1 MDKKALD
8 KALQELTKKRNE
20 LKSIGYNDPKYDEIE
35 EQLHDMEDAF
45 LDEFGD
51 FLEKVL
57 QDVHEKHCSDSDILL
72 PIAYLG
78 EGAQVDSDKY
88 PGKEARLI
96 LDANPPRFI
105 LKIGKENQQ
114 VVWEG

>member
-1 MDKKALD
+1 MEKNALD

-20 LKSIGYNDPKYDEIE
+20 LKSIGYNDPKYDEVE
-35 EQLHDMEDAF
+35 EQLHDMEDNF
-45 LDEFGD
+45 LEEYGD

-57 QDVHEKHCSDSDILL
+57 LDVHDKHCSDSDVLL

-78 EGAQVDSDKY
+78 DGAQVDPDKF

-96 LDANPPRFI
+96 LEANPPRFI
-105 LKIGKENQQ
+105 LRVGKDNLQ